1 MIQNLVLMK
10 LFIDVSAFLKIFSTA
25 FKFGRT
31 LQTAVFEKVYNFWQG
46 GSNRKLVKLR
56 AFTIVL
62 FHCFIP
68 LLYSIVLSHYFIPFF
83 YSVIYSILFHFLFHF
98 FIPLFYSVVLFHSFI
113 PFFYSVIVS
122 HWKKHQWTMTSKLLF
137 DSFVFFGFFS
147 WPKGIWETFL
157 NY

>member
-1 MIQNLVLMK
+1 MYQLFLRSSVLPSSLVAHSK
-10 LFIDVSAFLKIFSTA
+10 RQFLKKFIIFGEVVLTEN
-25 FKFGRT
+25 
-31 LQTAVFEKVYNFWQG
+31 LWNF
-46 GSNRKLVKLR
+46 R

-68 LLYSIVLSHYFIPFF
+68 LLYSIVLSHHFIPFF